1 MTGVI
6 ATLRGGLVVS
16 CQAPPGHPMRES
28 SVIARLAQC
37 AAIGG
42 AVGVRVNGPAD
53 TRAVKAMVD
62 LPVIGLY
69 KVAASDR
76 DLITPRFELAE
87 ELAEAGADII
97 AFEATDRAEIPPE
110 DMIGRIHEQLGLPVM
125 ADVAT
130 PAQGREAWS
139 NGADLVASTLSGY
152 TPDSPPGPAPDLG
165 LIGLLAGAGV
175 RTVAEGR
182 LATTEQIRSAF
193 ATGAYAVV
201 VGTAITDP
209 AVITRRL
216 AAAAP
221 GAAGR
226 TVAG

>member
-1 MTGVI
+1 
-6 ATLRGGLVVS
+6 
-16 CQAPPGHPMRES
+16 MRES

-37 AAIGG
+37 AAMGG

-53 TRAVKAMVD
+53 IRAVKAVVD

-97 AFEATDRAEIPPE
+97 AFEATGRVELSPE
-110 DMIGRIHEQLGLPVM
+110 KMISRIHEQLGLPVM

-130 PAQGREAWS
+130 PTQGREAWS

-152 TPDSPPGPAPDLG
+152 TPDSPPGPAPDLD
-165 LIGLLAGAGV
+165 LIGRLAEAGA
-175 RTVAEGR
+175 RMVAEGR
-182 LATTEQIRSAF
+182 LSTTEQVRSAF
-193 ATGAYAVV
+193 ARGAYAVV

-209 AVITRRL
+209 VAITRRL
-216 AAAAP
+216 AAATP
-221 GAAGR
+221 GVAER